1 VCVLLMLGCVATGP
15 GCAEESA
22 VRSDAETPPPD
33 GGMDSTGG
41 LDANG
46 GNDMEDGGPSADGQ
60 VCVTKG
66 PDVDAGDGSTA
77 DAAVDGSDDTSSAC
91 TPAACEAADG
101 GADADPPPWGCPE
114 ACDPPCEG
122 DTVCCDNG
130 TCQQRALHGCEDGC
144 DVELTIHLSLLC
156 CCLPGHFSAIIC
168 NRGSTEHIDPG
179 QLVRFEAGDETLCEV
194 ETSDAIAPCSCIR
207 VTCTNTSAAF
217 GDELEV
223 RGTVHPSGFTADC
236 GNPLGMTDTGA
247 VMFCE

>member
-1 VCVLLMLGCVATGP
+1 V
-15 GCAEESA
+15 S
-22 VRSDAETPPPD
+22 PPD
-33 GGMDSTGG
+33 GHLDS
-41 LDANG
+41 
-46 GNDMEDGGPSADGQ
+46 GPH
-60 VCVTKG
+60 
-66 PDVDAGDGSTA
+66 PVDAGNGASDTGPTPA
-77 DAAVDGSDDTSSAC
+77 DAAVDGSDDTSSVC

-217 GDELEV
+217 GDEFEV